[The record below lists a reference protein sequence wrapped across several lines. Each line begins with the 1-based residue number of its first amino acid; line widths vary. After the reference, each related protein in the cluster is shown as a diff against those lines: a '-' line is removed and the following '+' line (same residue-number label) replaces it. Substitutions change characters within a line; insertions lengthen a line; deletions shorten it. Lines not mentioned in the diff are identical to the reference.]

1 MTPGLAMMLVG
12 VFVVPALL
20 LWGGHKLRRRPPAW
34 RGTFW
39 GAVVGHLVAIVV
51 GSVAAMMPAAEWSE
65 GDTWRGVFGFW
76 SFTLAPLA
84 GAAMG
89 WVAKRGT

>member
-1 MTPGLAMMLVG
+1 MTAGLAMMLVG
-12 VFVVPALL
+12 VFIVPALL
-20 LWGGHKLRRRPPAW
+20 LWGGNKLRRRPPAW

-39 GAVVGHLVAIVV
+39 GAVVGHLVAIVL
-51 GSVAAMMPAAEWSE
+51 GSVAAMVPAAEWSE
-65 GDTWRGVFGFW
+65 GDTWRGLFGFW

-84 GAAMG
+84 GAAIG